1 MSELHDIEQEIMMER
16 AVKMARVSELMRE
29 RNEFTVLADF
39 TTYFADKLPDGK
51 REEVGYDIVLTIK
64 KLNRMSE
71 KQKEVL
77 LACLV
82 EREAPNYEW

>member
-1 MSELHDIEQEIMMER
+1 MSELDNIEQEIMMDR
-16 AVKMARVSELMRE
+16 AVKMARVNELMRE

-39 TTYFADKLPDGK
+39 TTYFADKLADGK
-51 REEVGYDIVLTIK
+51 REEVAYDIVLTIK
-64 KLNRMSE
+64 RLNRMSE

-77 LACLV
+77 VACLV